1 MKVRKGFVS
10 NSSSSSFVI
19 IGKRISTP
27 LKALQSGKKVLVY
40 VSGGGTSGEAED
52 WAMYLDKDILD
63 VLQGSKW
70 FNRMDNVEY
79 WEVEDGVA
87 TEYDSKSGEEIMVV
101 ENDVVDETFFG
112 FRRDYSSPDN
122 IEQLRKFLEEVE

>member
-1 MKVRKGFVS
+1 MKIRNGFVS

-40 VSGGGTSGEAED
+40 VDGGGTSGEAED
-52 WAMYLDKDILD
+52 WAMFLDKETYAI
-63 VLQGSKW
+63 LQGSKW
-70 FNRMDNVEY
+70 FNRMNDVEY

-87 TEYDSKSGEEIMVV
+87 TEYDSKSGEEMMVV

-112 FRRDYSSPDN
+112 FRRDYSSPN
-122 IEQLRKFLEEVE
+122 NKKQLLQFLEDVE